1 MFNLISAYYNKRFS
15 NLYII
20 QNKNECKKDYLLI
33 FGGTLYCIPN
43 NEKNIDSP
51 IVASNKTSSSSQIPL
66 VYFSSRSFRLSI
78 LSCLILFSTISI
90 ILI

>member
-20 QNKNECKKDYLLI
+20 QNKKECKKDYLLI

-43 NEKNIDSP
+43 NEKIID
-51 IVASNKTSSSSQIPL
+51 N
-66 VYFSSRSFRLSI
+66 RG
-78 LSCLILFSTISI
+78 
-90 ILI
+90 